1 MSELPDELLSYIAGY
16 HPPSHPIHFVVRE
29 SRSFGGDDSSSR
41 DEGDGS
47 CCQEEDSHS
56 LSGGGIPTVEIED
69 EGQHHKW
76 YKTFSEEGPTKD
88 KHSPNS
94 PMVSKDANPAFDE
107 SDEGDYDIALDVLR
121 SLTAED
127 KSIKLFEEK
136 GPPEIDIDPAPVN
149 NILATSESIGITSV
163 PSGEHFNITSPA
175 VSHQGSPMLPKR

>member
-1 MSELPDELLSYIAGY
+1 MNFYPTLPGTTRHRIPSTLSSGR
-16 HPPSHPIHFVVRE
+16 VEVL
-29 SRSFGGDDSSSR
+29 
-41 DEGDGS
+41 
-47 CCQEEDSHS
+47 EEMTAVAAMRGTV
-56 LSGGGIPTVEIED
+56 LAARKKTLIPCL
-69 EGQHHKW
+69 
-76 YKTFSEEGPTKD
+76 EEGFQQLKLKMKVNITNGTKLLVKKVLSTTKD

-175 VSHQGSPMLPKR
+175 VSYQGSPMLPKR